1 MTNDPEKR
9 SGGASRLKPVARRA
23 GLLVLALVLAA
34 GVIAVVV
41 HTPAFRRFVLQ
52 YAVTEVQRRYGIRL
66 EAARLDYNLT
76 SLRIGLAEI
85 RISVER
91 SPDAPFFEADYLRA
105 SVSRRVLMGIIALD
119 EIAVT
124 NGRIHI
130 VRGGDGRTN
139 LPESSDSRGG
149 EPAALD
155 IARLVAP
162 GFRVD
167 VEDAQADLT
176 LRIPGI
182 NIDIGRA
189 AGRISLVAPATLSA
203 GMRSTR
209 VSTLDGGAAFD
220 GRALRLSNVQLR
232 ADEGSARL
240 DGVVFLL
247 VRDASVDL
255 RATGTADVERLARWG
270 IENTELP
277 RGTVAFEA
285 HATGV
290 FATPV
295 TDLQISS
302 PRLTWSSGAESGG
315 LRLIVADLAATSRV
329 TTAGAEVQD
338 MRFSFAGGKVTG
350 KAQIPFDDSAAHVTA
365 SWSDIDATSLTTAL
379 ASGVDVAPSGT
390 LSGDLDAVGLLARLA
405 QWSATARVHAEGGT
419 TGRARVAI
427 PGDTRL
433 QLADGRWRIDAR
445 HRAGDVV
452 PLALVAAGELD
463 EGAIPNSTIA
473 GTLVVSETNVPALIR
488 LLRLTGIAAAPE
500 AVVTAGTL
508 EASVALGGRLGTP
521 EIAASIRGRG
531 LAGSQLSV
539 GAIDAMVSGQP
550 LRSRL
555 MFSTRA
561 PSLTLADQPLS
572 DVQAS
577 GRLAENLVRIDTLSA
592 GQAEGP
598 GSLTAAGNYD
608 LRSEH
613 YDVTLDVMR
622 WNVVAATD
630 QPFEGQ
636 VEATFRGAG
645 SVSEPLGN
653 GSLRIARA
661 SWSGTSLGGL
671 AAEVQLDGQVASFTA
686 RAPDFNA
693 TLTGRTGVNA
703 PYAAIADVR
712 VDGVDL
718 GRLIA
723 GSPPPVPVTGRATV
737 AAHAEGPLQMWRDV
751 VASLDVTSL
760 DATAGE
766 LTVRLVEPGRLRY
779 QQRRVSVEKLEV
791 DAGATRLSASG
802 DLPVFELTPNT
813 RGADLPGPPNGDGLI
828 LTITGDIGEAARAVT
843 ATGLAQVPVT
853 EGSGPIALLARVTG
867 SLEKP
872 VVVADLEAGP
882 GSVTIRDLSTASN
895 LIVRAHLERDTLDLR
910 EAHASYEGAMLTAT
924 GSAPIALFTP
934 APATTSAPA
943 SLHATATGITPAVLR
958 GIIDPTALED
968 ISGAVDVTLNV
979 QTPSLDLTRATGD
992 LTIGRLEVL
1001 LGGLP
1006 VTQRAPTRIVAQNG
1020 FARIESWDWGG
1031 QGASLAVRG
1040 QVRLADHEAAILA
1053 NGDVDLRILTPFVR
1067 SAGVAVAGHV
1077 TPRLSVT
1084 GPIESPR
1091 IDGDAALEGGEVRL
1105 LDPRVIVNG
1114 LTARTVL
1121 TRTTATL
1128 AQITGTING
1137 GSLMGSGSV
1146 EYEPG
1151 AGLSARLSSD
1161 IHEMALEFPAGLRS
1175 ELDAMLQL
1183 DVAAVPGQETPTG
1196 TLSGRVTILR
1206 SAFREP
1212 LALVGGLLAS
1222 MRARATAASAE
1233 SPSLLTGL
1241 ALDVALITDE
1251 DLIVDNNV
1259 ARAQL
1264 GANLRIV
1271 GTPAAPALA
1280 SRIEIRSG
1288 SQLFVGRNIYE
1299 IESGVIDFLDPTTI
1313 DPQVRIQA
1321 STRAGGEDIQIEI
1334 SGSAFAPSVT
1344 LSSSSGPE
1352 LTQADITALLL
1363 TGRTLDQLSAADASF
1378 IGTQVIGNLSGDILG
1393 FAGRAV
1399 GLDTLRLG
1407 SVEGAGTRRDST
1419 AVATEVD
1426 PTSRLTFGK
1435 SLGRNVDLTFSQSLR
1450 DAAAQTWIVEYLP
1463 LRRVEV
1469 RVVSDD
1475 SDLRSYG
1482 FRHDMSFGGAAA
1494 PAPAAASASA
1504 PAVARSLPLLRSTQG
1519 RVADVVVTGQ
1529 LVFPE
1534 DRLRGLLRLKAGD
1547 RFDFGRWQDDRD
1559 RLEAFH
1565 HQNEHLA
1572 ARVNASR
1579 MTAGDAVTL
1588 TYMIDAGPRTAVT
1601 VTGVEFDRDV
1611 VQRLEDAWA
1620 GSIFDEFLVDEATQ
1634 IVKDALVAQGYVQP
1648 TVMARV
1654 VAEADVKRLLIEA
1667 MPGNRSS
1674 ETRIHIQLPDEEL
1687 TRDLEARVAGRR
1699 LAEQVIQ
1706 DPGVVVRELTDYLR
1720 SRGYLRAKVSV
1731 GTLRFEGDLAIVPV
1745 TVDAGPSVRIGMVT
1759 IEGARVLPV
1768 YDLENVAG
1776 FMTGAPYDPLA
1787 VDAARD
1793 RLVAFYRQRGF
1804 PLATVTPAATVSP
1817 AEPRADIR
1825 FTVQEGPRQM
1835 IGDVVVVSGNSGVDA
1850 DVITGAM
1857 GLTIGGP
1864 MYPDDLVR
1872 ARSRVFDTGLFRRVD
1887 VTTEEIERAP
1897 SAETSLEPM
1906 RVRVAVEAW
1915 PALRLRYGF
1924 VAAEERSE
1932 TDAGRR
1938 QVAPGL
1944 SADVTRRTLFGR
1956 AISLGGSVEYQ
1967 RRERSARGFLSSSTL
1982 MSLPIQSSL
1991 SLERGRREF
2000 AAARVADTNSISVG
2014 QQTRVVEHLSLSF
2027 AYTFERN
2034 HTFVAVTTPGV
2045 PTFDIRA
2052 AIARLTGAAAWDTR
2066 DDPVDARRGLLLSA
2080 SATYAPESLGS
2091 DFRFT
2096 KYVGQAYAFQS
2107 WRQVVLASAA
2117 RLGVAW
2123 GFGGQELVPSERFFA
2138 GGARTVRGVAEDS
2151 LGEQDFFGPVGG
2163 RALLVLNQE
2172 ARVPI
2177 YKWLRGVGFVDA
2189 GNVFAQPSGIRLNE
2203 LSGSI
2208 GFGLRLSTPFALL
2221 RADYGKVVWGS
2232 GTRTSRWVVG
2242 IGQAF

>member
-1 MTNDPEKR
+1 MIDDPEAR
-9 SGGASRLKPVARRA
+9 PRGASRLKPVARRM
-23 GLLVLALVLAA
+23 GLLALALVFVATL
-34 GVIAVVV
+34 IAVVV
-41 HTPAFRRFVLQ
+41 HTPAFRRLVLR
-52 YAVTEVQRRYGIRL
+52 YAVAEVQRRYGIRL
-66 EAARLDYNLT
+66 EAARLDYNLP
-76 SLRIGLAEI
+76 SLSIGLAQL
-85 RISVER
+85 RLSVDR
-91 SPDAPFFEADYLRA
+91 SRDAPFFEADYLRA
-105 SVSRRVLMGIIALD
+105 ALARRVLTGMIALE

-130 VRGGDGRTN
+130 VRGGDGLTN

-167 VEDAQADLT
+167 VQDAQTDLT

-189 AGRISLVAPATLSA
+189 AGRISLVAPATFSA

-220 GRALRLSNVQLR
+220 GRALKLSNVQLK
-232 ADEGSARL
+232 ADEASARL
-240 DGVVFLL
+240 DGTVFLL
-247 VRDASVDL
+247 VRDGSLDL
-255 RATGTADVERLARWG
+255 RATGIADVERLARWA
-270 IENTELP
+270 IEDGELP
-277 RGTVAFEA
+277 RGEMRFDGHT
-285 HATGV
+285 TGA

-295 TDLQISS
+295 TDIQISS
-302 PRLTWSSGAESGG
+302 PRVTWSSGAEPGG
-315 LRLIVADLAATSRV
+315 VRLIVDNLAATSRV
-329 TTAGAEVQD
+329 ATGVAEVQD
-338 MRFSFAGGKVTG
+338 MRFSFAGGKVMG
-350 KAQIPFDDSAAHVTA
+350 KAHIPFDDSAAHLNA

-379 ASGVDVAPSGT
+379 ASGVDVAPSGI
-390 LSGDLDAVGLLARLA
+390 LSGDLEAVGPLARLA

-433 QLADGRWRIDAR
+433 QLADGKWRIDAR

-452 PLALVAAGELD
+452 PLALMAAGELD
-463 EGAIPNSTIA
+463 EGAIANSTIA
-473 GTLVVSETNVPALIR
+473 GTLAVSETNVPALIR
-488 LLRLTGIAAAPE
+488 LLRLTGIAAAPD

-508 EASVALGGRLGTP
+508 EASVTLGGRLGTP

-555 MFSTRA
+555 IFSARA
-561 PSLTLADQPLS
+561 PTVTLADQPLS

-592 GQAEGP
+592 GQTEGP
-598 GSLTAAGNYD
+598 GSLAAAGNYD
-608 LRSEH
+608 LRSER
-613 YDVTLDVMR
+613 YDVTLDVMD
-622 WNVVAATD
+622 WNVVAGTD
-630 QPFEGQ
+630 RPFEGQ

-671 AAEVQLDGQVASFTA
+671 AAEVQLDGQLASFTA
-686 RAPDFNA
+686 SAPDFNA

-703 PYAAIADVR
+703 PYATTADVR

-718 GRLIA
+718 GRLVV

-737 AAHAEGPLQMWRDV
+737 AAHAEGPLQMWRDI

-760 DATAGE
+760 EAKAGE
-766 LTVRLVEPGRLRY
+766 LPIQLAEAARLRY
-779 QQRRVSVEKLEV
+779 QQRRLSVEKLEV

-802 DLPVFELTPNT
+802 DLPAFELTPNT

-853 EGSGPIALLARVTG
+853 EGSGPLALLARVTG
-867 SLEKP
+867 SLESP

-934 APATTSAPA
+934 APATTTAPA

-992 LTIGRLEVL
+992 LTINRLDVQL
-1001 LGGLP
+1001 SGLP

-1053 NGDVDLRILTPFVR
+1053 NGDIDLRVLTPFVR

-1077 TPRLSVT
+1077 IPRLSVT

-1105 LDPRVIVNG
+1105 LDPRIIVNG
-1114 LTARTVL
+1114 LTARAVL

-1137 GSLMGSGSV
+1137 GSLMGSGAV

-1161 IHEMALEFPAGLRS
+1161 IHEMALEFPTGLRS

-1183 DVAAVPGQETPTG
+1183 DVAAAPGQETPTG

-1222 MRARATAASAE
+1222 MRARTTAASAE

-1271 GTPAAPALA
+1271 GTAAAPALA
-1280 SRIEIRSG
+1280 SRIEIRTG
-1288 SQLFVGRNIYE
+1288 SQLFVGRNVYQ

-1321 STRAGGEDIQIEI
+1321 STRAGGQDIQIEI
-1334 SGSAFAPSVT
+1334 SGSAFAPSVA
-1344 LSSSSGPE
+1344 LSSSSSSE

-1378 IGTQVIGNLSGDILG
+1378 IGTQVIGNLSGDVLG

-1407 SVEGAGTRRDST
+1407 SVEDAGTRRDPT

-1463 LRRVEV
+1463 LRRAEV
-1469 RVVSDD
+1469 RVVSGDD
-1475 SDLRSYG
+1475 DLRSYG

-1494 PAPAAASASA
+1494 PAPTAASASA

-1519 RVADVVVTGQ
+1519 RVADVVITGQ
-1529 LVFPE
+1529 LAFPE

-1559 RLEAFH
+1559 RLEAFY

-1579 MTAGDAVTL
+1579 MTAGEAVTL
-1588 TYMIDAGPRTAVT
+1588 TYAIDAGPRTAIT
-1601 VTGVEFDRDV
+1601 VTGVELDRNV
-1611 VQRLEDAWA
+1611 VQRLENAWA

-1634 IVKDALVAQGYVQP
+1634 IVKDTLVEQGYVQP
-1648 TVMARV
+1648 MVTARV
-1654 VAEADVKRLLIEA
+1654 VAEADIKRLLIEA
-1667 MPGNRSS
+1667 MPGNRSR
-1674 ETRIHIQLPDEEL
+1674 ETRIRIQLADEEL
-1687 TRDLEARVAGRR
+1687 TRDLEARVAERR

-1731 GTLRFEGDLAIVPV
+1731 GTPLFEGDLAIVPV
-1745 TVDAGPSVRIGMVT
+1745 TVDSGPSVRIGMVA
-1759 IEGARVLPV
+1759 IDGARVLPV

-1804 PLATVTPAATVSP
+1804 PLAMVTPAATVRPS
-1817 AEPRADIR
+1817 EPRADIR
-1825 FTVQEGPRQM
+1825 FTIQEGPRQT
-1835 IGDVVVVSGNSGVDA
+1835 IGDVVVSGNSGVDA
-1850 DVITGAM
+1850 DVITRAM

-1872 ARSRVFDTGLFRRVD
+1872 ARSQVFDTGLFRRVD

-1897 SAETSLEPM
+1897 GGDISLEPM
-1906 RVRVAVEAW
+1906 RVRVVVEAW

-1924 VAAEERSE
+1924 VVTEERSE
-1932 TDAGRR
+1932 TSLESR
-1938 QVAPGL
+1938 QVVPGL

-1956 AISLGGSVEYQ
+1956 AVSVGGAVEYQ
-1967 RRERSARGFLSSSTL
+1967 RRERSTRGFLSASTL
-1982 MSLPIQSSL
+1982 MSLPIQSTLAIERASKEFAAGRTADTSSISLGQQANLVDDLSL
-1991 SLERGRREF
+1991 SL
-2000 AAARVADTNSISVG
+2000 
-2014 QQTRVVEHLSLSF
+2014 

-2034 HTFVAVTTPGV
+2034 HTVVAASVPGF
-2045 PTFDIRA
+2045 PDFDVST

-2066 DDPVDARRGLLLSA
+2066 DDPLDARRGLLLSA

-2091 DFRFT
+2091 EFRFT
-2096 KYVGQAYAFQS
+2096 RYVGQAYAFES
-2107 WRQVVLASAA
+2107 WHQVVFASAA
-2117 RLGVAW
+2117 RFGAAW
-2123 GFGGQELVPSERFFA
+2123 GFGGQEVVPSERFFA
-2138 GGARTVRGVAEDS
+2138 GGARTVRGVPEDS
-2151 LGEQDFFGPVGG
+2151 LGPQDFFGPVGG
-2163 RALLVLNQE
+2163 QALLVLNQE

-2189 GNVFAQPSGIRLNE
+2189 GNVFAQPSGIRLND
-2203 LSGSI
+2203 LTGSI

-2221 RADYGKVVWGS
+2221 RADYGKVVWGAGKPS
-2232 GTRTSRWVVG
+2232 SRWEVG

>member
-41 HTPAFRRFVLQ
+41 HTPAFRRFVLR

-66 EAARLDYNLT
+66 EAARLDYNLA

-85 RISVER
+85 RIAVER

-105 SVSRRVLMGIIALD
+105 SLSRRVLMGIIALD

-124 NGRIHI
+124 GGRIHI
-130 VRGGDGRTN
+130 VRNGDGLTN

-155 IARLVAP
+155 IERLVAP

-209 VSTLDGGAAFD
+209 VSTLEGGAAFD

-247 VRDASVDL
+247 VRDGSVDL

-277 RGTVAFEA
+277 RGTIAFEA

-295 TDLQISS
+295 TDIQISS
-302 PRLTWSSGAESGG
+302 PRLTWSSGAASGG

-329 TTAGAEVQD
+329 TTARAEVQD

-350 KAQIPFDDSAAHVTA
+350 KAQIPFDDSAAHLNA

-379 ASGVDVAPSGT
+379 SSGVDVAPSGT
-390 LSGDLDAVGLLARLA
+390 LSGDLDAVGSLARLA

-419 TGRARVAI
+419 TGRTRVAI

-463 EGAIPNSTIA
+463 EGAIANSTIA
-473 GTLVVSETNVPALIR
+473 GTLAVSETDVPALIR

-508 EASVALGGRLGTP
+508 EASVTLGGRLGTP
-521 EIAASIRGRG
+521 EIAASIRGRS

-561 PSLTLADQPLS
+561 PTVTLADQALS

-592 GQAEGP
+592 GQTEGP

-622 WNVVAATD
+622 WSVVAATD

-645 SVSEPLGN
+645 SVSEPLGS

-671 AAEVQLDGQVASFTA
+671 AAEVQLDGQLASFA
-686 RAPDFNA
+686 ASAPDFNA
-693 TLTGRTGVNA
+693 TLTGRAGVSA
-703 PYAAIADVR
+703 PYAATADVR

-718 GRLIA
+718 ERLIA

-766 LTVRLVEPGRLRY
+766 LTVRLVEPARLRY
-779 QQRRVSVEKLEV
+779 QQRRLSVETLEV

-802 DLPVFELTPNT
+802 DLPVFELTPDT
-813 RGADLPGPPNGDGLI
+813 RGADLGPPNGDGLI

-853 EGSGPIALLARVTG
+853 EGSGPLALLARVTG

-910 EAHASYEGAMLTAT
+910 EAHASYEGAMLSAT

-1031 QGASLAVRG
+1031 QGASLVVRG

-1105 LDPRVIVNG
+1105 LDPRIIVNG
-1114 LTARTVL
+1114 LTARAVL
-1121 TRTTATL
+1121 TRTAATL

-1137 GSLMGSGSV
+1137 GSLMGNGAV

-1196 TLSGRVTILR
+1196 TLSGSVTILR

-1271 GTPAAPALA
+1271 GTAAAPALA
-1280 SRIEIRSG
+1280 SRVEIRPG

-1334 SGSAFAPSVT
+1334 SGSAFAPSVV
-1344 LSSSSGPE
+1344 LSSSSRSE

-1494 PAPAAASASA
+1494 PASAAASASA
-1504 PAVARSLPLLRSTQG
+1504 PAARSLPLLRSTQG
-1519 RVADVVVTGQ
+1519 RVADVVITGQ
-1529 LVFPE
+1529 PAFPE

-1588 TYMIDAGPRTAVT
+1588 TYMIDAGPRTAIT
-1601 VTGVEFDRDV
+1601 VTGVELDRNV

-1620 GSIFDEFLVDEATQ
+1620 ASIFDEFLVDEATQ
-1634 IVKDALVAQGYVQP
+1634 IVKNALVAQGYGQP
-1648 TVMARV
+1648 TVLARV
-1654 VAEADVKRLLIEA
+1654 VAEADVNRLLIEA

-1674 ETRIHIQLPDEEL
+1674 ETRIGIQLADAEL
-1687 TRDLEARVAGRR
+1687 TRDLEARVAERR
-1699 LAEQVIQ
+1699 LAGQVIQ

-1731 GTLRFEGDLAIVPV
+1731 GTPRFEGDLAIVPV
-1745 TVDAGPSVRIGMVT
+1745 TVDSGPSVRIGMVT

-1804 PLATVTPAATVSP
+1804 PLATVTPTAAVSP

-1825 FTVQEGPRQM
+1825 FRIQEGPRQT

-1850 DVITGAM
+1850 DVITRAM
-1857 GLTIGGP
+1857 GLTTGGP

-1887 VTTEEIERAP
+1887 VTTEEIERAA
-1897 SAETSLEPM
+1897 SADTSLEPM

-1938 QVAPGL
+1938 RVAPGL
-1944 SADVTRRTLFGR
+1944 SADLTRRTLFGR
-1956 AISLGGSVEYQ
+1956 AVSLGGAVEYQ

-1991 SLERGRREF
+1991 ALERGRREF
-2000 AAARVADTNSISVG
+2000 AAARVADTNSISLG
-2014 QQTRVVEHLSLSF
+2014 QQARVVDHLSLSF

-2045 PTFDIRA
+2045 PPFDIRA

-2221 RADYGKVVWGS
+2221 RADYGKVVWGP
-2232 GTRTSRWVVG
+2232 GTRSSRWVVG